1 MGDGKYM
8 LSAHGSD
15 FVNEK
20 IVLSD
25 DMIPLDSS
33 SSEGNATAISEDIL
47 WADESPELTVI
58 STNS

>member
-33 SSEGNATAISEDIL
+33 SSEGNATTISEDIL